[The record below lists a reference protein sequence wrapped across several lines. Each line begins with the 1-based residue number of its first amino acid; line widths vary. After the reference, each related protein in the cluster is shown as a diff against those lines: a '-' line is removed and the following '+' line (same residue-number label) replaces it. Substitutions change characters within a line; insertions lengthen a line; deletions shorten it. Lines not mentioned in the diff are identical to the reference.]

1 MTNVEFTLEEVCYLE
16 SLPAIAHVTSKRITY
31 AHEFQV
37 YCMYWY
43 MRGLRPYQIFSS
55 VGMPLELIGAKR
67 IERCI
72 SRWSGDRKLMDEAA
86 AYALSGEKPSIRRE
100 CRSTVPRSSKRSGI
114 STIWYPSS
122 RCVTAPSSSRMNR
135 SGDRPIPEAE
145 RWHSPSKRNE
155 RSSHEEDGQDSP
167 WCES

>member
-67 IERCI
+67 VA
-72 SRWSGDRKLMDEAA
+72 SAGGAA
-86 AYALSGEKPSIRRE
+86 TG
-100 CRSTVPRSSKRSGI
+100 
-114 STIWYPSS
+114 
-122 RCVTAPSSSRMNR
+122 N
-135 SGDRPIPEAE
+135 
-145 RWHSPSKRNE
+145 
-155 RSSHEEDGQDSP
+155 
-167 WCES
+167 

>member
-86 AYALSGEKPSIRRE
+86 AYALSGEKPHVVGE
-100 CRSTVPRSSKRSGI
+100 MPEETGI
-114 STIWYPSS
+114 AFNQARMQTIWYPSS

>member
-43 MRGLRPYQIFSS
+43 MRGLRSYQIFSS

-86 AYALSGEKPSIRRE
+86 AYALSGEKPHVVGEMPEETGIAFNQARMQKYSAEIIEAQRHIDDLVSQLKMRYGTQLIKDE
-100 CRSTVPRSSKRSGI
+100 QIWRQADSG
-114 STIWYPSS
+114 S
-122 RCVTAPSSSRMNR
+122 
-135 SGDRPIPEAE
+135 
-145 RWHSPSKRNE
+145 
-155 RSSHEEDGQDSP
+155 
-167 WCES
+167 

>member
-72 SRWSGDRKLMDEAA
+72 SRWSGDRHRLQSGENAEVQCRDHRSAA
-86 AYALSGEKPSIRRE
+86 AYR
-100 CRSTVPRSSKRSGI
+100 RSGI
-114 STIWYPSS
+114 P
-122 RCVTAPSSSRMNR
+122 A
-135 SGDRPIPEAE
+135 
-145 RWHSPSKRNE
+145 
-155 RSSHEEDGQDSP
+155 QDALRHP
-167 WCES
+167 AHQG

>member
-31 AHEFQV
+31 AHGFQV

-86 AYALSGEKPSIRRE
+86 EYALSGEKPHVVGEMPEETGIAFNQVRMQKGSAETIASQRDIDGLIFQFQMRYGAQRNKDE
-100 CRSTVPRSSKRSGI
+100 QSG
-114 STIWYPSS
+114 
-122 RCVTAPSSSRMNR
+122 RQAD
-135 SGDRPIPEAE
+135 SG
-145 RWHSPSKRNE
+145 S
-155 RSSHEEDGQDSP
+155 
-167 WCES
+167 

>member
-86 AYALSGEKPSIRRE
+86 EYALSGEKPHVVGEMPEETGNAFNHIDDLVSQLKMRYGTQLIKDEQIWRQAD
-100 CRSTVPRSSKRSGI
+100 SG
-114 STIWYPSS
+114 S
-122 RCVTAPSSSRMNR
+122 
-135 SGDRPIPEAE
+135 
-145 RWHSPSKRNE
+145 
-155 RSSHEEDGQDSP
+155 
-167 WCES
+167 